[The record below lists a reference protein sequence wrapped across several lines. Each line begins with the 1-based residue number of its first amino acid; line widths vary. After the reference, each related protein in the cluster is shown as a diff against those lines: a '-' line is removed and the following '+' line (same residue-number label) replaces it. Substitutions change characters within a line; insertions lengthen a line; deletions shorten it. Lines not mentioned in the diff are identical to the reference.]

1 VVSGC
6 SLKPLACF
14 GEFDLDRV
22 LGGLGGRN
30 TKKCAGLGLS
40 SKFTF
45 PLPVQGQRAADRLTE
60 LRDWSI
66 GLFAQGDPF
75 GPNLGSF
82 RGRTARHKQDL
93 LKRVEIETR
102 TLLESTRKQAL
113 RLEKADQA
121 GVRSPCFGQKVVRV
135 T

>member
-1 VVSGC
+1 M
-6 SLKPLACF
+6 LPL
-14 GEFDLDRV
+14 GVGSR
-22 LGGLGGRN
+22 
-30 TKKCAGLGLS
+30 
-40 SKFTF
+40 
-45 PLPVQGQRAADRLTE
+45 RAADRLTE

-102 TLLESTRKQAL
+102 TLLESTRTQAL
-113 RLEKADQA
+113 RLEKPDQSA
-121 GVRSPCFGQKVVRV
+121 VRLHLITTITTGRIKI
-135 T
+135 